1 MVRGFGPW
9 NYDIA
14 INDFV
19 VHNDNLFVV
28 GDFACCDGLIAYY
41 GFGIGSY
48 FNDGTYSSM
57 MGVTSFDD
65 AVNTI
70 TVYNN
75 ELLVGGVFDTVR
87 FGYDS
92 IGAPNFVG
100 NLGGIALKNDNW
112 NSVKEQAI
120 SEVNVKVYPVPATG
134 VVTFQVETNIAT
146 KKPLLL
152 VYNSLGQQVSSSIV
166 TQSHTPIDV
175 KHLPSGV
182 YMYQLQTTGLQTAMG
197 RFVVQ

>member
-19 VHNDNLFVV
+19 VHDNNLFVA

-57 MGVTSFDD
+57 MGVTSFND

-70 TVYNN
+70 SVYNG
-75 ELLVGGVFDTVR
+75 ELLVGGVFDTVM
-87 FGYDS
+87 FGGGPTGSYT
-92 IGAPNFVG
+92 VG

-112 NSVKEQAI
+112 NSINEQADGAA
-120 SEVNVKVYPVPATG
+120 SVKVYPVPATG
-134 VVTFQVETNIAT
+134 VVTFQMVANVAAN
-146 KKPLLL
+146 KPSLV
-152 VYNSLGQQVSSSIV
+152 VYNSLGQQVSSMLV
-166 TQSHTPIDV
+166 TQSQTTIEV
-175 KHLPSGV
+175 NYWPSGV
-182 YMYQLQTTGLQTAMG
+182 YMYQLQQNNGQTSMG
-197 RFVVQ
+197 RFVVE